1 MTTKKILLALA
12 TTSVLAFGLV
22 APVYAEDPAPAPT
35 DTGAT
40 AAPAPDPNAPVPAP
54 ETGAQPDAGTTTGD
68 QPK

>member
-12 TTSVLAFGLV
+12 ATSTLAFGFV

-35 DTGAT
+35 DTGTT
-40 AAPAPDPNAPVPAP
+40 AAPADPATPAP
-54 ETGAQPDAGTTTGD
+54 APDSGAKPDAGTTTGD